1 MTERVKILVPGDNP
15 TQIGG
20 SPHLERLA
28 PYGDLELYA
37 DTPERGEEK
46 IARAQG
52 VQVIINTR
60 GWLPGARKCGNCPI

>member
-37 DTPERGEEK
+37 DTPESGEEK
-46 IARAQG
+46 IIGIGREVTG
-52 VQVIINTR
+52 
-60 GWLPGARKCGNCPI
+60 LRKDGSTFPM